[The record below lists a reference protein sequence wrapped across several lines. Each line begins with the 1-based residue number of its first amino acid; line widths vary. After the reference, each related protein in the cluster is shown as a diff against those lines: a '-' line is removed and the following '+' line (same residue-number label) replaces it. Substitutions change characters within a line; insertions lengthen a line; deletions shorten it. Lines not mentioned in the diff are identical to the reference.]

1 MSGIVDGQS
10 VERVAVAV
18 LVPLEFVD
26 AVEGVER
33 QRVLIDAVVRDH
45 PALDHLTTAEIAE
58 VPRVVV
64 CDEAGGIVTGVI
76 DGFDITS
83 HGGKRFDSVDVDTER
98 VQISGEAG
106 QAAQPFVEDRCDDG
120 AGLVGAVE
128 VVADRLERSVDEVQ
142 LSCESPV
149 GPRVETA
156 RHQVADEIG
165 TFGALMR
172 LRGRIPEAR

>member
-1 MSGIVDGQS
+1 MGSPS
-10 VERVAVAV
+10 SVAVAV

-26 AVEGVER
+26 AVEGAER

-58 VPRVVV
+58 VPRSGVRRS
-64 CDEAGGIVTGVI
+64 GRIVTGVI
-76 DGFDITS
+76 DGDITS

-120 AGLVGAVE
+120 RASSEL
-128 VVADRLERSVDEVQ
+128 LRS
-142 LSCESPV
+142 SP
-149 GPRVETA
+149 TA
-156 RHQVADEIG
+156 R
-165 TFGALMR
+165 ALGR
-172 LRGRIPEAR
+172 RSTAELRESGRPARRDGPTSGRR